1 MMEQAQDDD
10 RRLRRTTVGVH
21 KDDVVFKLGDHALN
35 KFGSQGQQKSF
46 LVSLRLAQFAFIEQ
60 ATGVKPVLLLDD
72 IFDKIDEKRVEA
84 LMRRVTNGAFGQV
97 FITDTHL
104 GRIPAM
110 FEQTGADVK
119 VFEVKEGEVSPVE
132 FEGHEEKAST
142 VCAILPTTSARKT
155 VLDRWPTSS
164 NIS

>member
-1 MMEQAQDDD
+1 MVTCQVDI
-10 RRLRRTTVGVH
+10 
-21 KDDVVFKLGDHALN
+21 HALN

-104 GRIPAM
+104 DRIPAM

-132 FEGHEEKAST
+132 SQGS
-142 VCAILPTTSARKT
+142 
-155 VLDRWPTSS
+155 
-164 NIS
+164 